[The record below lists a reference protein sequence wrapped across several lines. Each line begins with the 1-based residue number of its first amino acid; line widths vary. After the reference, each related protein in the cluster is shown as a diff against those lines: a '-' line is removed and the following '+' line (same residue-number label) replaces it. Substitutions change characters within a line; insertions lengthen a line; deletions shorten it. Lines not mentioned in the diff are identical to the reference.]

1 MWSTSNELEVRSP
14 LQLTTAT
21 TMTTTVVV
29 VKSKEV
35 VDVRC
40 KLEVAEAAA
49 VSLA

>member
-1 MWSTSNELEVRSP
+1 MWSTSDELEVRSP
-14 LQLTTAT
+14 IHLTTAT
-21 TMTTTVVV
+21 TTTTVVV